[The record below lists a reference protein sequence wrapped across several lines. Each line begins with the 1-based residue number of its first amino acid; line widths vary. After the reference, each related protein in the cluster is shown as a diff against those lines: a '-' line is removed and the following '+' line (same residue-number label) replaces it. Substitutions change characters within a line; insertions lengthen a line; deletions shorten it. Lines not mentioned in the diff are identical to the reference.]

1 MPSAELEREK
11 ALAARAAVQH
21 LKPGLRLALGTG
33 TTTAFAIHAIAER
46 FPDGDELSIV
56 ASSRATEALAR
67 GLGLPVR
74 ALAESDRF
82 DLMIDGADEVA
93 PDLSMTKGGGGALF
107 REKLLARRT
116 REVLIAVDHTKL
128 VPALGTRSP
137 IPVEVI
143 PFARPVVLRE
153 LAEKGLRPELR
164 SPEGTKVP
172 WLTDNGNEL
181 LDLRPVHP
189 VTDPARL
196 DAELRSV
203 SGVVETG
210 IFVGLAHRVFVGL
223 VDGTVQEIVPERLEP
238 SAGGGATDSSTA
250 REGSARRL

>member
-1 MPSAELEREK
+1 MSAELEREK

-21 LKPGLRLALGTG
+21 VKPGLRLALGTG
-33 TTTAFAIHAIAER
+33 TTTAFAIRAIAER
-46 FPDGDELSIV
+46 FPGGDELSIV

-67 GLGLPVR
+67 ALGLPVR
-74 ALAESDRF
+74 SLAESDRF

-93 PDLSMTKGGGGALF
+93 PDLSLTKGGGGALF

-164 SPEGTKVP
+164 SSAGSVAP

-181 LDLRPVHP
+181 LDLRPAHA
-189 VTDPARL
+189 VTNPARL

-203 SGVVETG
+203 PGVVETG
-210 IFVGLAHRVFVGL
+210 IFIGLAHRVFIGL
-223 VDGTVQEIVPERLEP
+223 ADGTVREIAPTRSEP
-238 SAGGGATDSSTA
+238 SPVGGATDSSAA
-250 REGSARRL
+250 REGSGRRL